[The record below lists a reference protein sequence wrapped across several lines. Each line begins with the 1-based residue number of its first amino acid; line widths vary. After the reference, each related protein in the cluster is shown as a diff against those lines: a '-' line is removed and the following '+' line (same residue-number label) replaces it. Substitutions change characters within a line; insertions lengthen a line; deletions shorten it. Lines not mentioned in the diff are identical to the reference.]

1 MDYYINARTYEDKL
15 AKLLAENNLLHTLD
29 HRHHPMTLTI
39 TQNQAPDAQME
50 IWATADGH
58 TSSQDSVLRFIFG
71 LDGMEIQTNSRFMMT
86 DALMGKIKGLAKK
99 IEKAYKDAYFASTVN
114 HMQDYLDDIR
124 REDREAD
131 AAMEDFDGFYDD
143 DTEDEPDDLDDDE

>member
-1 MDYYINARTYEDKL
+1 MDFYINARSHEDKL

-29 HRHHPMTLTI
+29 HHHHPMTLTI

-58 TSSQDSVLRFIFG
+58 TSSQDSVLRFIFT
-71 LDGMEIQTNSRFMMT
+71 LDGMEIQTNSRFMMS

-99 IEKAYKDAYFASTVN
+99 IEKAYKDAYFASTVTILPAMT
-114 HMQDYLDDIR
+114 HR
-124 REDREAD
+124 AD
-131 AAMEDFDGFYDD
+131 AAVTEDEDVDAGDFVGFYD
-143 DTEDEPDDLDDDE
+143 EAEDDE